1 VSINKLAVIDCSTTP
16 KRKMKYKIIKP
27 YKDLKP
33 FIHFYWELKG
43 NKLERQWERVFP
55 DGCAGVLMNLGDTC
69 LTDNG
74 SFSLEFGKTYVVG
87 AMTSFK
93 DSFIDS
99 HTHLLGVCLKP
110 ATFANFYSYASQNE
124 LTNDTIEFEK
134 SNSFNIDKIFN
145 NPFDYLNQ
153 FFSERIKA
161 KHIPLQSVINDI
173 HSTNGQINIHQL
185 SKRNFT
191 TVRQLERNF
200 KRFIGLSPKE
210 YSNII
215 RFQNALSI
223 IKKSDENR
231 SFLDVA
237 FECGY
242 YDHSHLTNEIK
253 RNTGFSPSQL

>member
-1 VSINKLAVIDCSTTP
+1 
-16 KRKMKYKIIKP
+16 MEYKKTEP

-43 NKLERQWERVFP
+43 NELQRRWERVFP
-55 DGCAGVLMNLGDTC
+55 DGCAGVLINLGDTC

-74 SFSLEFGKTYVVG
+74 LLSMEFGKTYVVG

-93 DSFIDS
+93 DSFIDIN
-99 HTHLLGVCLKP
+99 THLLGVCLKP
-110 ATFANFYSYASQNE
+110 ATFANFYNYVSQDV
-124 LTNDTIEFEK
+124 LTNYTIEFEK
-134 SNSFNIDKIFN
+134 SNSFDLDKILN
-145 NPFDYLNQ
+145 NPSNYLDN
-153 FFSERIKA
+153 FFSNRLKIKTTQ
-161 KHIPLQSVINDI
+161 LLSVINDI
-173 HSTNGQINIHQL
+173 HSSNGKLSIYEL
-185 SKRNFT
+185 SKRNHI

-200 KRFIGLSPKE
+200 KKHLGLSPKE
-210 YSNII
+210 YSNNI

-223 IKKSDENR
+223 IKNSSENR

-253 RNTGFSPSQL
+253 RNTGLLPSQL

>member
-1 VSINKLAVIDCSTTP
+1 MN
-16 KRKMKYKIIKP
+16 YKKIKP
-27 YKDLKP
+27 CKELES

-43 NKLERQWERVFP
+43 NEVESQWERVFP
-55 DGCAGVLMNLGDTC
+55 DGCAGVLTNLGNTC

-74 SFSLEFGKTYVVG
+74 SVSMEFGKTYVVG
-87 AMTSFK
+87 AMNSFK
-93 DSFIDS
+93 DSFIDND
-99 HTHLLGVCLKP
+99 THLLGVCLKP

-124 LTNDTIEFEK
+124 LTNYTIEFEK
-134 SNSFNIDKIFN
+134 SNSFNVDKTLA
-145 NPFDYLNQ
+145 NPFNYFDY
-153 FFSERIKA
+153 FFSERIKS
-161 KHIPLQSVINDI
+161 KNNQLQSIVNDI
-173 HSTNGQINIHQL
+173 HSTNGQISIFEL

-200 KRFIGLSPKE
+200 KKYIGLSPKE

-223 IKKSDENR
+223 IKNSNQNR
-231 SFLDVA
+231 SLLDIA

-253 RNTGFSPSQL
+253 RNTGLSPSLL